1 MAYLL
6 DTVTISEFRD
16 KTHRD
21 PAVFAWQSS
30 ITGVPCFLSVITLH
44 EIGFGIHK
52 VARKDPRFAT
62 TLAKWYDKIIA
73 HEGEV
78 PFLAVDR
85 SIAEL
90 AAEFRARHE
99 TSFPDSLI
107 AATAKIHG
115 LTLATRNTTDY
126 SVIGIDLVNP
136 WEFKDAIA

>member
-6 DTVTISEFRD
+6 DTVTVSEFRD

-30 ITGVPCFLSVITLH
+30 IIGLPCFLSVITLH
-44 EIGFGIHK
+44 EIRFGIRK
-52 VARKDPRFAT
+52 VARKDPGFAA
-62 TLAKWYDKIIA
+62 TLANWYDKIVA

-90 AAEFRARHE
+90 AAEFRAMHE

-107 AATAKIHG
+107 AATVKIHG
-115 LTLATRNTTDY
+115 LTLATRNTADF
-126 SVIGIDLVNP
+126 VGIGIDLVNP
-136 WEFKDAIA
+136 WEFKDGIA